1 MDCDIEKLSRY
12 TVEEFQENFDAL
24 MKRIERGEFII
35 IKDGDKSVIVVPFED
50 TP

>member
-24 MKRIERGEFII
+24 MKRVEAGEFII